1 MTIKSTLT
9 TLTLCAVVTALSG
22 CKKEET
28 PSAPQAPTA
37 SESAAPA
44 ATAAMGAVTS
54 AVQQVTSQA
63 ATQVQATESQV
74 PAAESQAQTLID
86 KAKTLVADKKYSDAL
101 ASLNQLAGA
110 KLTSEQQSLV
120 DSLKAQIQA
129 ALAKTTTSDAASA
142 LGGALGGKK

>member
-1 MTIKSTLT
+1 MTIKSTIT
-9 TLTLCAVVTALSG
+9 MLTLCAVVAALSA
-22 CKKEET
+22 CKKEEPPPT
-28 PSAPQAPTA
+28 PPAPTS

-44 ATAAMGAVTS
+44 AAAAMGAVTS
-54 AVQQVTSQA
+54 AVKEVTSQA
-63 ATQVQATESQV
+63 ATQVQ
-74 PAAESQAQTLID
+74 AAESQAQTLID
-86 KAKTLVADKKYSDAL
+86 KAKSLVADKKYSDAL

>member
-1 MTIKSTLT
+1 MTIKSTLA
-9 TLTLCAVVTALSG
+9 TLTLCAGVTVLSA
-22 CKKEET
+22 CKKEE
-28 PSAPQAPTA
+28 PPPAPQAPTA

-44 ATAAMGAVTS
+44 AAAAMGMVTS
-54 AVQQVTSQA
+54 AVKEVTSQA

-74 PAAESQAQTLID
+74 QAADSQVQTLID

-101 ASLNQLAGA
+101 GSLNQLAGA

-129 ALAKTTTSDAASA
+129 ALAKATTGDAASA